1 MTKIEQKIPEGWSVT
16 FLENLTK
23 HIKYGIVDGPF
34 GSNLK
39 SEHYRLTGIPVIQ
52 SGFVT
57 SQKFMANNYL
67 YVDKALFER
76 EKRSA
81 THAGDIIMAKIGAQ
95 AGTCALLPKGHPE
108 AILAGNCLKITINSI
123 LANNTYILEILHR
136 KYEKDG
142 FIDIKSVTAQPAI
155 SLTHLKKLKILL
167 PPLPEQEKIAE
178 ILSCWDD
185 GIEKLSAL
193 IEKKK
198 IQKKALMQQLLT
210 GKHRLKGFSTPW
222 HEVRLGN
229 IGMISSAG
237 VDKKIVEG
245 EKLVNLLN
253 YMDVYKKDFL
263 YASDTSM
270 TVSAPERQIQNCNLK
285 KGDIFFTPSSE
296 TRDDIAHSAVVM
308 EDITNGVYSYHI
320 VRLRPTTPI
329 DLKFSAYAFKTN
341 HFYKQAFSICE
352 GSGQRYVISQ
362 DDFRNMT
369 VFIPSDIAEQKTIAE
384 ILSKADEE
392 IELLNKK
399 LEAFKLE
406 KKALMQQLLTGKIR
420 VKVN

>member
-1 MTKIEQKIPEGWSVT
+1 MTKIEQKIPEGWSVKKLGELGDIVSGGTPDTNNSDYWDGTVLWLTPSEVSALSNRFITTTIRKITNKGLKQSSAKLLPINSLIICTRATIGDCCINKAPMCTNQGFKNIIVKNNDVNFLYYLVTKNKKELIRKACGST
-16 FLENLTK
+16 FLEISK
-23 HIKYGIVDGPF
+23 KDIE
-34 GSNLK
+34 NLK
-39 SEHYRLTGIPVIQ
+39 FAIP
-52 SGFVT
+52 S
-57 SQKFMANNYL
+57 
-67 YVDKALFER
+67 
-76 EKRSA
+76 
-81 THAGDIIMAKIGAQ
+81 
-95 AGTCALLPKGHPE
+95 
-108 AILAGNCLKITINSI
+108 
-123 LANNTYILEILHR
+123 
-136 KYEKDG
+136 
-142 FIDIKSVTAQPAI
+142 
-155 SLTHLKKLKILL
+155 
-167 PPLPEQEKIAE
+167 LPEQEKIAG

-222 HEVRLGN
+222 HEVKLGN
-229 IGMISSAG
+229 IGIISSAG

-270 TVSAPERQIQNCNLK
+270 TVSAPERQIRNCNLK

-296 TRDDIAHSAVVM
+296 SRDDIAHSAVVM
-308 EDITNGVYSYHI
+308 EDIVNGVYSYHI
-320 VRLRPTTPI
+320 VRLRPNTPI

-341 HFYKQAFSICE
+341 YFYKQAFSICE

-369 VFIPSDIAEQKTIAE
+369 VFIPSDMAEQKAIAE

-399 LEAFKLE
+399 LEAFKQE

>member
-1 MTKIEQKIPEGWSVT
+1 MLKLMTKIEQKIPEGWSVKKLGDCCSMSSGGT
-16 FLENLTK
+16 PSKSNSDFWNGDIPWISASAMRGIYFSSSEEKITELGLQKGSRSVNKGDLLLLVRGSMLWNYIPIGIATRKLAFNQDVKGISVKNNITNQFLLYWFKTNEHL
-23 HIKYGIVDGPF
+23 IKNMVVG
-34 GSNLK
+34 
-39 SEHYRLTGIPVIQ
+39 TGIGAGKLDTQ
-52 SGFVT
+52 EL
-57 SQKFMANNYL
+57 NN
-67 YVDKALFER
+67 
-76 EKRSA
+76 
-81 THAGDIIMAKIGAQ
+81 I
-95 AGTCALLPKGHPE
+95 
-108 AILAGNCLKITINSI
+108 
-123 LANNTYILEILHR
+123 
-136 KYEKDG
+136 
-142 FIDIKSVTAQPAI
+142 
-155 SLTHLKKLKILL
+155 KILL

-210 GKHRLKGFSTPW
+210 GKHRLKGFSTSW
-222 HEVRLGN
+222 HEVKLGD
-229 IGMISSAG
+229 IGIISSAG

-263 YASDTSM
+263 YASGTSM
-270 TVSAPERQIQNCNLK
+270 TVSAPERQIRNCNLK

-296 TRDDIAHSAVVM
+296 TQDDIAHSAVVM
-308 EDITNGVYSYHI
+308 EDIANGVYSYHI

-369 VFIPSDIAEQKTIAE
+369 VFIPSDIVEQKTIAE

-399 LEAFKLE
+399 LEAFKQE

>member
-1 MTKIEQKIPEGWSVT
+1 MTKIEQKIPEGWSVKKIIDVCPLQRG
-16 FLENLTK
+16 FDLPEQN
-23 HIKYGIVDGPF
+23 IKKGNYPIVYSNGIKGTHNEYKATAPGVVMG
-34 GSNLK
+34 
-39 SEHYRLTGIPVIQ
+39 R
-52 SGFVT
+52 SGT
-57 SQKFMANNYL
+57 
-67 YVDKALFER
+67 
-76 EKRSA
+76 
-81 THAGDIIMAKIGAQ
+81 IG
-95 AGTCALLPKGHPE
+95 KV
-108 AILAGNCLKITINSI
+108 
-123 LANNTYILEILHR
+123 TYIEQNYWPHNTSLWVTDF
-136 KYEKDG
+136 KDNIPK
-142 FIDIKSVTAQPAI
+142 FIFY
-155 SLTHLKKLKILL
+155 KLQKLNYAKFNSGSGVPTLNRNDVHIEKILL
-167 PPLPEQEKIAE
+167 PPLPEQEKIAG

-210 GKHRLKGFSTPW
+210 GQHRLKGFSTPW

-263 YASDTSM
+263 YTSDTSM

-369 VFIPSDIAEQKTIAE
+369 VFIPSDIAEQKAIAE

-399 LEAFKLE
+399 LEAFKQE

>member
-1 MTKIEQKIPEGWSVT
+1 MANVNSKIPEGWSV
-16 FLENLTK
+16 
-23 HIKYGIVDGPF
+23 
-34 GSNLK
+34 
-39 SEHYRLTGIPVIQ
+39 
-52 SGFVT
+52 
-57 SQKFMANNYL
+57 
-67 YVDKALFER
+67 
-76 EKRSA
+76 
-81 THAGDIIMAKIGAQ
+81 
-95 AGTCALLPKGHPE
+95 
-108 AILAGNCLKITINSI
+108 
-123 LANNTYILEILHR
+123 
-136 KYEKDG
+136 
-142 FIDIKSVTAQPAI
+142 
-155 SLTHLKKLKILL
+155 KKLKDVANVITGSTPPTSDLTNYGTEYLFVSPADIKDNVKFINNTVTKLSFKGHSSGRKINKGSPLFVCIGSTIGKIAIAGQTLTTNQQINSCIVKEQNNNEFLYYVLL
-167 PPLPEQEKIAE
+167 FNVNKIRQLAGEQAVPIINKSTFEKVPFAFPPLSEQEKIAE
-178 ILSCWDD
+178 ILSCWDE

-193 IEKKK
+193 INKKK
-198 IQKKALMQQLLT
+198 TQKKALMQKLLT
-210 GKHRLKGFSTPW
+210 GKHRLKSFNAPW
-222 HEVRLGN
+222 QEVKLGD
-229 IGMISSAG
+229 IGTISSAG

-245 EKLVNLLN
+245 EQLVNLLN

-263 YASDTSM
+263 YKNDTSM

-296 TRDDIAHSAVVM
+296 TRDDIAHSAVIM
-308 EDITNGVYSYHI
+308 ENIFNGVYSYHI
-320 VRLRPTTPI
+320 VRLRPTIPI
-329 DLKFSAYAFKTN
+329 NLKFSAYIFKTN

-369 VFIPSDIAEQKTIAE
+369 VFVPTDLREQRAIAE

>member
-1 MTKIEQKIPEGWSVT
+1 MKIEQKIPEGWSVKKLGELGDIVSGGTPDTNNSDYWDGTVLWLTPSEVSALSNRFITTTIRKITNKGLKQSSAKLLPINSLIICTRATIGDCCINKAPMCTNQGFKNIIVKNNDVNFLYYLVTKNKKELIRKACGST
-16 FLENLTK
+16 FLEISK
-23 HIKYGIVDGPF
+23 KDIE
-34 GSNLK
+34 NLK
-39 SEHYRLTGIPVIQ
+39 FAIP
-52 SGFVT
+52 S
-57 SQKFMANNYL
+57 
-67 YVDKALFER
+67 
-76 EKRSA
+76 
-81 THAGDIIMAKIGAQ
+81 
-95 AGTCALLPKGHPE
+95 
-108 AILAGNCLKITINSI
+108 
-123 LANNTYILEILHR
+123 
-136 KYEKDG
+136 
-142 FIDIKSVTAQPAI
+142 
-155 SLTHLKKLKILL
+155 
-167 PPLPEQEKIAE
+167 LPEQEKIAE

-222 HEVRLGN
+222 HEVRLGD

-329 DLKFSAYAFKTN
+329 DLKFSSYAFKTN

-369 VFIPSDIAEQKTIAE
+369 VFIPSDLAEQKAIAE
-384 ILSKADEE
+384 ILSKADDE
-392 IELLNKK
+392 INLLNKK

>member
-1 MTKIEQKIPEGWSVT
+1 MKIEQKIPEGWSVT

-23 HIKYGIVDGPF
+23 HVKYGIVDGPF

-39 SEHYRLTGIPVIQ
+39 SEHYRLMGIPVIQ

-57 SQKFMANNYL
+57 SQKFIANNYL
-67 YVDKALFER
+67 YVDEALFER

-81 THAGDIIMAKIGAQ
+81 THAEDIIMAKIGAQ

-108 AILAGNCLKITINSI
+108 AILAGNCLKITINPI
-123 LANNTYILEILHR
+123 LANNTYILEILHN

-155 SLTHLKKLKILL
+155 SLTNLKKLKLLL
-167 PPLPEQEKIAE
+167 PPLPEQEKIAG

-210 GKHRLKGFSTPW
+210 GKHRLKGFSTQWDERYLVDLCDFNKGQQLNKADMLVNGRYPVLNGGVSYSGYTNDW
-222 HEVRLGN
+222 NTKNNTITISEGGN
-229 IGMISSAG
+229 SCGFVSFIKEKFWCGGHCYTVFDIKTDIMFLYHLLKYNENNIMNLRVGSGLPNIQISSLYRFK
-237 VDKKIVEG
+237 V
-245 EKLVNLLN
+245 LV
-253 YMDVYKKDFL
+253 
-263 YASDTSM
+263 
-270 TVSAPERQIQNCNLK
+270 
-285 KGDIFFTPSSE
+285 
-296 TRDDIAHSAVVM
+296 
-308 EDITNGVYSYHI
+308 
-320 VRLRPTTPI
+320 
-329 DLKFSAYAFKTN
+329 
-341 HFYKQAFSICE
+341 
-352 GSGQRYVISQ
+352 
-362 DDFRNMT
+362 
-369 VFIPSDIAEQKTIAE
+369 PSDFAEQKAIAE

-399 LEAFKLE
+399 LEAFKQE

>member
-1 MTKIEQKIPEGWSVT
+1 MTKIEQKIPEGWSV
-16 FLENLTK
+16 
-23 HIKYGIVDGPF
+23 
-34 GSNLK
+34 
-39 SEHYRLTGIPVIQ
+39 
-52 SGFVT
+52 
-57 SQKFMANNYL
+57 
-67 YVDKALFER
+67 
-76 EKRSA
+76 
-81 THAGDIIMAKIGAQ
+81 
-95 AGTCALLPKGHPE
+95 
-108 AILAGNCLKITINSI
+108 
-123 LANNTYILEILHR
+123 
-136 KYEKDG
+136 
-142 FIDIKSVTAQPAI
+142 
-155 SLTHLKKLKILL
+155 KKLKDLSTKGIFNGIFNDPQKVGRGVPLINVVDLYQDNINFSNLSLLDVTESELDKYEAEEGDLLFTRSSLKLEGIAHCNLVKKYSERVVYDCHLMRVRTNQALAVPYYLYTFCNTKMAKQNFMSNAKTTTMTTIDQKGLGNVLILL
-167 PPLPEQEKIAE
+167 PPLPEQEKIAG

-185 GIEKLSAL
+185 GIEKLSVL

-210 GKHRLKGFSTPW
+210 GKHRLKGFSSPW
-222 HEVRLGN
+222 REVKFGN
-229 IGMISSAG
+229 IGIISSAG

-263 YASDTSM
+263 YASDMSM
-270 TVSAPERQIQNCNLK
+270 TVSAPERQIRNCNLK

-308 EDITNGVYSYHI
+308 EDIVNGVYSYHI

-369 VFIPSDIAEQKTIAE
+369 VFIPSDLAEQKAIAE

-399 LEAFKLE
+399 LEAFKQE

>member
-1 MTKIEQKIPEGWSVT
+1 MTKIEQKIPEGWSVKKIIDVCPLQRG
-16 FLENLTK
+16 FDLPEQN
-23 HIKYGIVDGPF
+23 IKKGNYPIVYSNGIKGTHNEYKATAPGVVMG
-34 GSNLK
+34 
-39 SEHYRLTGIPVIQ
+39 R
-52 SGFVT
+52 SGT
-57 SQKFMANNYL
+57 
-67 YVDKALFER
+67 
-76 EKRSA
+76 
-81 THAGDIIMAKIGAQ
+81 IG
-95 AGTCALLPKGHPE
+95 KV
-108 AILAGNCLKITINSI
+108 
-123 LANNTYILEILHR
+123 TYIEQNYWPHNTSLWVTDF
-136 KYEKDG
+136 KDNIPK
-142 FIDIKSVTAQPAI
+142 FIFY
-155 SLTHLKKLKILL
+155 KLQKLNYAKFNSGSGVPTLNRNDVHIEKILL

-263 YASDTSM
+263 YSSDTSM

-369 VFIPSDIAEQKTIAE
+369 VFIPSDIAEQKAIAE

-399 LEAFKLE
+399 LYAFKQE